1 MRNNLNTLIITLF
14 IGFSSNAQSFK
25 SLYYES
31 LNYLEVYDFESALPV
46 LEKMYQLHPDN
57 ANTCFT
63 IGNCL
68 MNISHRE
75 KEAIPYYEKA
85 MESLTVSYRMANHKE
100 KKAPLDV
107 IELLGNAYHMNYE
120 FDKAIEKFEFFGNF
134 ILETNWEDKNL
145 NKRKIRQSKYALELI
160 QNPIN
165 VKVNA
170 LDNLNTQHPE
180 YRPLINAEENIIY
193 FTSRRPGGSSEDK
206 DDQENYYEDIYFSEK
221 INNKWTKPS
230 LALGELNIEKSSSAL
245 YLSADGEYMFTS
257 MINTDSKLGPV
268 GRGIYESFHNGFNW
282 SKPKFLENNVNSKY
296 WETTANL
303 DLYQNILLFV
313 SDREGGYGGRDIWM
327 VKKLPN
333 GNWTKP
339 QNLGEPINTEY
350 DEESPYLHPDGKTLY
365 FSSIGHKSMG
375 GFDIFKSTL
384 NKDLTWS
391 APVNIGYPINT
402 VSDDIFFTPTVSGNN
417 ALFSSYRDE
426 GKGDYDIYELSLLNE
441 EESHL
446 SVYKGIVKCQNETI
460 IKDLTISVINEKSF
474 SNYDNYHPNDST
486 GLFVFVLQSG
496 HNYNIEFKVDEL
508 VAYDTIRVPE
518 DEKGIQKYTKIVQI
532 SEKEILISDG
542 VEVGKDIIDKQDLS
556 NLSES
561 NQSTLQG
568 FEPQKTSKIETGF
581 KNSVSFDVNKPFY
594 ETKLTTDTVEKHIL
608 FYDNIH
614 FKSESSDI
622 TNNEK
627 VKLDKLIKELKNNP
641 SWTINSIGHTDSKG
655 SVRYNQILSTLRSE
669 SVKTYIC
676 NRGISY
682 KRVHTIG
689 KGETLPIAENVA
701 ADGSDDPTGSAAN
714 RRVEIQIIK

>member
-1 MRNNLNTLIITLF
+1 MRNNLYTLILTLF
-14 IGFSSNAQSFK
+14 IGFSSIAQSFK

-68 MNISHRE
+68 MNIPHRE

-85 MESLTVSYRMANHKE
+85 MESLTVSYRMANPKE

-134 ILETNWEDKNL
+134 ILENNWEDKNL

-160 QNPIN
+160 QNPVNI
-165 VKVNA
+165 KVNA

-193 FTSRRPGGSSEDK
+193 FTSRRPGGSSEVK

-257 MINTDSKLGPV
+257 MVNTDAKLGPV
-268 GRGIYESFHNGFNW
+268 GRGIFESFHNGFNW

-365 FSSIGHKSMG
+365 FSSVGHKSMG

-402 VSDDIFFTPTVSGNN
+402 VSDDLFFTPTVSGNN

-486 GLFVFVLQSG
+486 GHFVFVLQSG
-496 HNYNIEFKVDEL
+496 HNYNIEFKIDEL

-518 DEKGIQKYTKIVQI
+518 DEKGIQEYTKIVQI
-532 SEKEILISDG
+532 SEEEISISDG
-542 VEVGKDIIDKQDLS
+542 VEVGKDIIDNQDLS
-556 NLSES
+556 NLSEN

-568 FEPQKTSKIETGF
+568 FEPQKKSNIETGF
-581 KNSVSFDVNKPFY
+581 KTSVSFDVKKPVD
-594 ETKLTTDTVEKHIL
+594 ETKEIDSVEKHIL

-622 TNNEK
+622 TNHEK
-627 VKLDKLIKELKNNP
+627 TKLDKLITELKNNP
-641 SWTINSIGHTDSKG
+641 NWTINSIGHTDSKG
-655 SVRYNQILSTLRSE
+655 SIRYNQILSTLRSE

-676 NRGISY
+676 NRGINY
-682 KRVHTIG
+682 KRVHTVG
-689 KGETLPIAENVA
+689 KGETVPIAENVA
-701 ADGSDDPTGSAAN
+701 ADGSDNPTGSAAN

>member
-1 MRNNLNTLIITLF
+1 MRNNFYTLILTLF
-14 IGFSSNAQSFK
+14 IGLSSIAQSFK

-31 LNYLEVYDFESALPV
+31 LNYLEVYDYESALPV

-68 MNISHRE
+68 MNIPHRE

-120 FDKAIEKFEFFGNF
+120 FEKAIEKFEFFGNF
-134 ILETNWEDKNL
+134 ILENNWEDKNI
-145 NKRKIRQSKYALELI
+145 NSRKIRQSKYALELI
-160 QNPIN
+160 QNP
-165 VKVNA
+165 VKISVNA

-193 FTSRRPGGSSEDK
+193 FTSRRPGGSSEVK
-206 DDQENYYEDIYFSEK
+206 DDQDNYYEDIYYSEK
-221 INNKWTKPS
+221 IKNKWTKPS

-257 MINTDSKLGPV
+257 MVNTDSKLGPV
-268 GRGIYESFHNGFNW
+268 GRGIFESFHNGYNW
-282 SKPKFLENNVNSKY
+282 SKPKLLENNVNSKY

-303 DLYQNILLFV
+303 DLYHNILLFV

-365 FSSIGHKSMG
+365 FSSVGHRSMG

-402 VSDDIFFTPTVSGNN
+402 VSDDLFFTPTVSGNN

-426 GKGDYDIYELSLLNE
+426 GKGNYDIYELSLLNE

-446 SVYKGIVKCQNETI
+446 SVYKGVVECQDEAI

-486 GLFVFVLQSG
+486 GHFVFVLQSG
-496 HNYNIEFKVDEL
+496 HNYNIEFKIDEL
-508 VAYDTIRVPE
+508 IAYDTIRVPE
-518 DEKGIQKYTKIVQI
+518 NEKGIQEYTKIVKI
-532 SEKEILISDG
+532 SEKEIIIKDG
-542 VEVGKDIIDKQDLS
+542 VEVGNEIVDNEYLS
-556 NLSES
+556 NLSEN

-568 FEPQKTSKIETGF
+568 FEPQKTSNIETGF
-581 KNSVSFDVNKPFY
+581 KNSVSYDDNKPLN
-594 ETKLTTDTVEKHIL
+594 ETKEAIDTVEKHIL
-608 FYDNIH
+608 FYDNIY

-622 TNNEK
+622 TNHEK
-627 VKLDKLIKELKNNP
+627 VKLDKLIKELNNNP

-701 ADGSDDPTGSAAN
+701 ADGSDNPTGSAAN

>member
-1 MRNNLNTLIITLF
+1 MRNNLYTLLISFF
-14 IGFSSNAQSFK
+14 IGFSSSAQSFK

-31 LNYLEVYDFESALPV
+31 LNLLEVYDFESALPI
-46 LEKMYQLHPDN
+46 LEKMYQLQPDN

-120 FDKAIEKFEFFGNF
+120 FEKAIEKFEFFGRF
-134 ILETNWEDKNL
+134 IVETNWEDKNL
-145 NKRKIRQSKYALELI
+145 NDRKIRQSKYALELI
-160 QNPIN
+160 KNPVNI
-165 VKVNA
+165 KVNA
-170 LDNLNTQHPE
+170 LSNLNTQHSE

-193 FTSRRPGGSSEDK
+193 FTSKRPGGSSEIK
-206 DDQENYYEDIYFSEK
+206 DDQGNYYEDIYFSEK
-221 INNKWTKPS
+221 INNSWTKPS

-257 MINTDSKLGPV
+257 MVNTDSKVGPV
-268 GRGIYESFHNGFNW
+268 GRGIFESFHNGFNW
-282 SKPKFLENNVNSKY
+282 SQPKFLENNINSKY

-339 QNLGEPINTEY
+339 QNLGEPINSEY

-365 FSSIGHKSMG
+365 FSSVGHKSMG
-375 GFDIFKSTL
+375 GFDIFKSSL
-384 NKDLTWS
+384 NEDLTWS

-402 VSDDIFFTPTVSGNN
+402 VSDDLFFTPTVSGNN

-426 GKGDYDIYELSLLNE
+426 GKGNYDIYELSFLNE

-446 SVYKGIVKCQNETI
+446 SVYKGIVKSQNETI
-460 IKDLTISVINEKSF
+460 LKDLTISVINEKSF

-486 GLFVFVLQSG
+486 GHFVFVLQSG
-496 HNYNIEFKVDEL
+496 HNYNIEFKFDDL

-518 DEKGIQKYTKIVQI
+518 NEKGIQEYTKIVQI
-532 SEKEILISDG
+532 LDEEINILDG
-542 VEVGKDIIDKQDLS
+542 VEVGNDIIDNQELN
-556 NLSES
+556 NLANN

-568 FEPQKTSKIETGF
+568 FEPQKKSNIDTGF
-581 KNSVSFDVNKPFY
+581 KTSVSFDVKQTIE
-594 ETKLTTDTVEKHIL
+594 ETKETDSVEKHIL
-608 FYDNIH
+608 FYDNVH

-622 TNNEK
+622 TNHEK
-627 VKLDKLIKELKNNP
+627 VKLDKLIIELKKNP
-641 SWTINSIGHTDSKG
+641 TWTINSIGHTDSKG
-655 SVRYNQILSTLRSE
+655 SIRYNQILSTLRSE

-676 NRGISY
+676 NRGINY
-682 KRVHTIG
+682 KRVHTVG

-701 ADGSDDPTGSAAN
+701 ADGSDNPTGSAAN

>member
-1 MRNNLNTLIITLF
+1 MRNNLYTLILTLF
-14 IGFSSNAQSFK
+14 IGFSSSAQSFK

-68 MNISHRE
+68 MNIPHRE

-85 MESLTVSYRMANHKE
+85 MESLTVSYRMANPKE

-134 ILETNWEDKNL
+134 ILENNWEDKNL

-160 QNPIN
+160 QNPVNI
-165 VKVNA
+165 KVNA

-193 FTSRRPGGSSEDK
+193 FTSRRPGGSSEVK
-206 DDQENYYEDIYFSEK
+206 DDQENYYEDIYYSEK

-257 MINTDSKLGPV
+257 MVNTDAKLGPV
-268 GRGIYESFHNGFNW
+268 GRGIFESFHNGFNW

-365 FSSIGHKSMG
+365 FSSVGHKSMG

-402 VSDDIFFTPTVSGNN
+402 VSDDLFFTPTVSGNN

-486 GLFVFVLQSG
+486 GHFVFVLQSG
-496 HNYNIEFKVDEL
+496 HNYNIEFKIDEL

-518 DEKGIQKYTKIVQI
+518 DEKGIQEYTKIVQI
-532 SEKEILISDG
+532 SEEEISISDG
-542 VEVGKDIIDKQDLS
+542 VEVGKDIIDNQDLS
-556 NLSES
+556 NLSEN

-568 FEPQKTSKIETGF
+568 FEPQKKSNIETGF
-581 KNSVSFDVNKPFY
+581 KTSVSFDLKKPVD
-594 ETKLTTDTVEKHIL
+594 ETKEIDSVEKHIL

-622 TNNEK
+622 TNHEK
-627 VKLDKLIKELKNNP
+627 TKLDKLITELKNNP
-641 SWTINSIGHTDSKG
+641 NWTINSIGHTDSKG
-655 SVRYNQILSTLRSE
+655 SIRYNQILSTLRSE

-676 NRGISY
+676 NRGINY
-682 KRVHTIG
+682 KRVHTVG
-689 KGETLPIAENVA
+689 KGETVPIAENVA
-701 ADGSDDPTGSAAN
+701 ADGSDNPTGSAAN

>member
-1 MRNNLNTLIITLF
+1 MRNNLYTLIIALF
-14 IGFSSNAQSFK
+14 IGFNSSAQSFK

-46 LEKMYQLHPDN
+46 LEKMYQLDPEN

-160 QNPIN
+160 QNPVNI
-165 VKVNA
+165 KVNA

-193 FTSRRPGGSSEDK
+193 FTSRRPGGSSEVK
-206 DDQENYYEDIYFSEK
+206 DDQENYYEDIYYSEK

-257 MINTDSKLGPV
+257 MVNTDSKLGPV
-268 GRGIYESFHNGFNW
+268 GRGIFESFHNGFNW

-365 FSSIGHKSMG
+365 FSSVGHKSMG

-402 VSDDIFFTPTVSGNN
+402 VSDDLFFTPTVSGNN

-446 SVYKGIVKCQNETI
+446 SVYKGIVKCQNERI

-486 GLFVFVLQSG
+486 GHFVFVLQSG
-496 HNYNIEFKVDEL
+496 HNYNIEFKIDEL

-518 DEKGIQKYTKIVQI
+518 DEKGIQEYTKIVQI
-532 SEKEILISDG
+532 SKEEISISDG

-556 NLSES
+556 NLSEN

-568 FEPQKTSKIETGF
+568 FEPQKKSNIETGF
-581 KNSVSFDVNKPFY
+581 KTSVSFDLKKPVD
-594 ETKLTTDTVEKHIL
+594 ETKEIDSVEKHIL

-622 TNNEK
+622 TNHEK
-627 VKLDKLIKELKNNP
+627 AKLDKLITELKNNP
-641 SWTINSIGHTDSKG
+641 NWTINSIGHTDSKG
-655 SVRYNQILSTLRSE
+655 SIRYNQILSTLRSE

-676 NRGISY
+676 NRGINY
-682 KRVHTIG
+682 KRVHTVG
-689 KGETLPIAENVA
+689 KGETVPIAENVA
-701 ADGSDDPTGSAAN
+701 ADGSDNPTGSAAN